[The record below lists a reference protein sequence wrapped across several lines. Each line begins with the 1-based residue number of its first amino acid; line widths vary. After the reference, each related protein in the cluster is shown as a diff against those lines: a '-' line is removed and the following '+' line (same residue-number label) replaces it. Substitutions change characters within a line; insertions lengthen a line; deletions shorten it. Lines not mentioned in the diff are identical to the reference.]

1 MKKVFKYSL
10 FLLLPGLLWTS
21 CNKEQMEKVPAN
33 EDGES
38 TVTYTFRV
46 ADATQTKANAISDI
60 GIDDVVKRLDL
71 YIFYRDGTKPNEHV
85 TYFPQAGEAIT
96 HKVKAVTNEYSGV
109 LAMANL
115 DEDTAKHFEGKS
127 LEQLHQKD
135 CSIILSAGNFDF
147 DRIPM
152 LGSSAYSHS
161 SYGSGT
167 KEIVL
172 TRLMTRLNFKQI
184 VVDFSD
190 TTLVGKDVRVRTI
203 AIINSM
209 NFFVPLY
216 SSSISYLSSDY
227 GTFGKLNE
235 YLYDGAF
242 GGVQYGCSYYRSHDS
257 DEYDSPIQMSGP
269 GKLNGSFPHLFN
281 RNYKN
286 AAEDLI
292 IDAEGIFKEALVQQ
306 YDTESGEGLIV
317 PSGDNTQVHSF
328 DVNKCFYTYFWSG
341 GWAETLPCDFK
352 NQAESVKLVIELLID
367 GEVWYYPIQLKY
379 LQPNMV
385 YNIDK
390 VTIRNTGSKYA
401 NFIEKKYRC
410 DFTVTITP
418 WTSLDVN
425 NLYVGVDPTTG
436 QPVDPNTG
444 EIESEQKI

>member
-10 FLLLPGLLWTS
+10 FLLLSGLLWTS

-71 YIFYRDGTKPNEHV
+71 YIFYEDGTKPDEHV

-96 HKVKAVTNEYSGV
+96 HTVKAILNEYSGV
-109 LAMANL
+109 LALANL
-115 DEDTAKHFEGKS
+115 DEDTAKHFEGKT
-127 LEQLHQKD
+127 LRQLYQKD
-135 CSIILSAGNFDF
+135 CSIILSAGNFAF

-152 LGSSAYSHS
+152 IGSSSYSHS

-167 KEIVL
+167 REIVL
-172 TRLMTRLNFKQI
+172 RRLMTRLNFKQI
-184 VVDFSD
+184 AVDFSD
-190 TTLVGKDVRVRTI
+190 TSLVGKEVKVRTI
-203 AIINSM
+203 AIINST
-209 NFFVPLY
+209 NYFIPINY
-216 SSSISYLSSDY
+216 PEISYLGSDY
-227 GTFGKLNE
+227 GTFG
-235 YLYDGAF
+235 YLTSTLYGAF
-242 GGVQYGCSYYRSHDS
+242 GGVERGCSYSRSHS
-257 DEYDSPIQMSGP
+257 SIEYDSPIQMSGP
-269 GKLNGSFPHLFN
+269 GKLNGDFPHLFN

-286 AAEDLI
+286 DAEDLV

-306 YDTESGEGLIV
+306 YDTESGGGLIV
-317 PSGDNTQVHSF
+317 PSGDDTQVHTF

-341 GWAETLPCDFK
+341 GWPETLPCDFK

-367 GEVWYYPIQLKY
+367 GEVWFYPIQLKD

-385 YNIDK
+385 YNIEK

-410 DFTVTITP
+410 DFIVKIQP
-418 WTSLDVN
+418 WDVVDVSN
-425 NLYVGVDPTTG
+425 VNVGVDPL
-436 QPVDPNTG
+436 TG
-444 EIESEQKI
+444 EPVELYDE